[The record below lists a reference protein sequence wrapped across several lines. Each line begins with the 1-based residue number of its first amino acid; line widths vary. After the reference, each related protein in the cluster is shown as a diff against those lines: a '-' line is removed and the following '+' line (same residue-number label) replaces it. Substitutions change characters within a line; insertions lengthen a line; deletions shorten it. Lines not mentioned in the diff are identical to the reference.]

1 MLWVSKILWRTDGN
15 YAKPKLLIS
24 RLLES
29 LIGTGVLTFSLNS
42 RLLNMLTDGKKCTK
56 TVHTFLVIRIDKK

>member
-1 MLWVSKILWRTDGN
+1 MLWVSKILWRTDCN

-29 LIGTGVLTFSLNS
+29 LMGTGVLTFSLNS
-42 RLLNMLTDGKKCTK
+42 RLLNIFTDGKNALKRY
-56 TVHTFLVIRIDKK
+56 VHFGNKN